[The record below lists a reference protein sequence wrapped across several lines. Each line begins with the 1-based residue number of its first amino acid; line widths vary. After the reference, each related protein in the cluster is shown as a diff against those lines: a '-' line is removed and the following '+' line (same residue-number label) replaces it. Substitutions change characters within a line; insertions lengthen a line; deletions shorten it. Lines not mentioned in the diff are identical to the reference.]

1 MRIELKPQIEALLHA
16 QVAAGHFA
24 SIEDAITAAVLGV
37 PLLDSAEADFSW
49 AKPYLDEAEKTI
61 AEGRTVSEFDAF
73 AEVERRLGKL

>member
-1 MRIELKPQIEALLHA
+1 MRIELKPKIEALLQA

-37 PLLDSAEADFSW
+37 PLHDTAGTDLSW
-49 AKPYLDEAEKTI
+49 AVPYLDEADKAI
-61 AEGRTVSEFDAF
+61 AEERTTSEAEAF